1 MRILWLSAAEDDLV
15 ALTDYIAD
23 NNPKTALEIF
33 YTIRRCVEKLASF
46 PYAGRE
52 GRVKRTR
59 ELVIP
64 YLPYIIVYTVVSEV
78 RILAIFHTS
87 RKWPAYFKGRLRYP
101 KGF

>member
-1 MRILWLSAAEDDLV
+1 MKILWLSAAEDDLV
-15 ALTDYIAD
+15 ALTDYIAED
-23 NNPKTALEIF
+23 NPKTALEIF
-33 YTIRRCVEKLASF
+33 YTIRHTVEKLALY

-64 YLPYIIVYTVVSEV
+64 HLPYIIVYAVVSKI

-87 RKWPAYFKGRLRYP
+87 RKWPAIF
-101 KGF
+101 

>member
-1 MRILWLSAAEDDLV
+1 MKILWLSAAEEDLV
-15 ALTDYIAD
+15 SLTDYIAED
-23 NNPKTALEIF
+23 NPKTALEIF
-33 YTIRRCVEKLASF
+33 YTIHHTVDKLVSY

-64 YLPYIIVYTVVSEV
+64 HFPYIIVYTVASEV

-87 RKWPAYFKGRLRYP
+87 RKWPTLF
-101 KGF
+101 

>member
-1 MRILWLSAAEDDLV
+1 MKILWLSVAEDDLV
-15 ALTDYIAD
+15 ALTDYTAED
-23 NNPKTALEIF
+23 NPKTALEIF
-33 YTIRRCVEKLASF
+33 YTIRSSVEKLASF

-64 YLPYIIVYTVVSEV
+64 NLPYIIVYTIVSEI

-87 RKWPAYFKGRLRYP
+87 RKWPTYF
-101 KGF
+101 